1 MKERQEENKIEKYL
15 YLSSKEYAVLL
26 HLSGKRCVT
35 GFVLDFP
42 DDVQTKRRLL
52 FDLYRKGIIC
62 NPGDR
67 FEVAPEWRDVFRT
80 VMQADRVL
88 WISFR
93 DNDKQD
99 ILCYIDRRAA
109 VCIENLSDAGH
120 DLYRVSMKDSGAVK
134 NELTENGMFPRI
146 RINKNDSGML
156 DEYLGVAQGGDPEII
171 CSFSLYVNG
180 EPERKERITLEKEQL
195 IYFVRFENSEGVIRR
210 RAFCDETE
218 RILDR
223 YLNTIGGHDDSC

>member
-1 MKERQEENKIEKYL
+1 MKERQEEKKIEKYL
-15 YLSSKEYAVLL
+15 YLTSKEYAVLL
-26 HLSGKRCVT
+26 HLSGNRCVT
-35 GFVLDFP
+35 GFGFDFP
-42 DDVQTKRRLL
+42 DDVQMKRQLI

-67 FEVAPEWRDVFRT
+67 FEVAPEWKDVFQT
-80 VMQADRVL
+80 VLQADRVL

-93 DNDKQD
+93 DHDKQD

-109 VCIENLSDAGH
+109 VCMENLSDAGH
-120 DLYRVSMKDSGAVK
+120 DLYRVSMKGADAIK
-134 NELTENGMFPRI
+134 NELKENGMFPRI
-146 RINKNDSGML
+146 RMNKNDSKML
-156 DEYLGVAQGGDPEII
+156 DTHLGVAPGGDPEKI

-180 EPERKERITLEKEQL
+180 ESERKERVTLEKEQL
-195 IYFVRFENSEGVIRR
+195 IYFVRIENAEGTIRR

-223 YLNTIGGHDDSC
+223 YLNTVGGCDDSC